1 MTKAEERALEA
12 YPVEIEQ
19 LVYQDLIDAFGG
31 KTEVDINTFQ
41 RHMFQQG
48 YEQAEKELE
57 LTWED
62 IERIEHYC
70 EQVNRE
76 HNMGTFRGTPYE
88 KSFYK
93 EVARRFNAMKE
104 EKE

>member
-1 MTKAEERALEA
+1 MRKGESLIKGKDAIAAAFADSYVDSYEDKWELLHKAVCE
-12 YPVEIEQ
+12 
-19 LVYQDLIDAFGG
+19 
-31 KTEVDINTFQ
+31 
-41 RHMFQQG
+41 G
-48 YEQAEKELE
+48 YEQAKKDLA

-76 HNMGTFRGTPYE
+76 HNMGTFRGTPYG

-104 EKE
+104 EKR

>member
-1 MTKAEERALEA
+1 MTRAEQRALEA
-12 YPVEIEQ
+12 YPRDDDKELNFRRANYRIAYE
-19 LVYQDLIDAFGG
+19 
-31 KTEVDINTFQ
+31 
-41 RHMFQQG
+41 RG
-48 YEQAEKELE
+48 YEQAEKDLA

-76 HNMGTFRGTPYE
+76 HNMGTFRGTPYG

-93 EVARRFNAMKE
+93 EVSRRFNKAKE
-104 EKE
+104 DKK